1 MRSKSILWIVLSA
14 LTLGLVLLTPHL
26 GASQIPAEAISSI
39 SIAQTTPPSQPAI
52 NPDMP
57 NMNMSG
63 MNQANRRSPTLIDT
77 VLIVWF
83 SLTALSVVYVAWD
96 AFTKNPELTVMKW
109 GWLLVTLYIGPIGAA
124 LYILSCQEPEP
135 MQHEEFIKPLWKQT
149 LGSTIH
155 CLAGDA
161 TGIIVAAA
169 ITAALGFPMWL
180 DTISEYVFGFAFG
193 LFVFQ
198 SLFMKDMLGGT
209 YVKAVQ
215 RSFMPEWLSMN
226 AVMAGMIPSMVILM
240 SRDMT
245 AMEATSIRFWG
256 VMSLATLVG
265 FVVAF
270 PVNMWLVAV
279 GLKHGMGT
287 VRALGK
293 GGHTLAAEAERIAA
307 TKERDAC
314 A

>member
-109 GWLLVTLYIGPIGAA
+109 GWLLVTLYI
-124 LYILSCQEPEP
+124 S
-135 MQHEEFIKPLWKQT
+135 
-149 LGSTIH
+149 S
-155 CLAGDA
+155 
-161 TGIIVAAA
+161 
-169 ITAALGFPMWL
+169 
-180 DTISEYVFGFAFG
+180 
-193 LFVFQ
+193 
-198 SLFMKDMLGGT
+198 
-209 YVKAVQ
+209 
-215 RSFMPEWLSMN
+215 
-226 AVMAGMIPSMVILM
+226 
-240 SRDMT
+240 
-245 AMEATSIRFWG
+245 
-256 VMSLATLVG
+256 
-265 FVVAF
+265 
-270 PVNMWLVAV
+270 
-279 GLKHGMGT
+279 
-287 VRALGK
+287 
-293 GGHTLAAEAERIAA
+293 
-307 TKERDAC
+307 
-314 A
+314 